1 MLRGI
6 WLLFVVH
13 RIPQPFIMPPNL
25 WWNNH
30 FKPVFDVSSIIS
42 RLLVVMDIVNPVVR
56 ETQIEDTNT
65 MTKRKKTKGQT
76 IIYKILRIKLKIEQ
90 HEPIK
95 VGGKLKCHWKKGNTC
110 SACGSIPYNDIIVHQ
125 VAQYVKIYT
134 THYSLLF
141 WIVAH
146 DNVTNVHLCLW
157 CLFFFLFLS
166 SFLHN
171 ACFCNMNSDW
181 LYPQKSGLHD

>member
-13 RIPQPFIMPPNL
+13 RIPQSVIMPLNI

-56 ETQIEDTNT
+56 ETKIEDTNT
-65 MTKRKKTKGQT
+65 MSKRKKTKGQT

-95 VGGKLKCHWKKGNTC
+95 AGGKLKWH
-110 SACGSIPYNDIIVHQ
+110 
-125 VAQYVKIYT
+125 
-134 THYSLLF
+134 
-141 WIVAH
+141 
-146 DNVTNVHLCLW
+146 
-157 CLFFFLFLS
+157 
-166 SFLHN
+166 
-171 ACFCNMNSDW
+171 
-181 LYPQKSGLHD
+181 

>member
-1 MLRGI
+1 MANSIIVLFNRMLRGI

-13 RIPQPFIMPPNL
+13 RIPQSVIMPLNL

-65 MTKRKKTKGQT
+65 MAKRKKTKGQT

-95 VGGKLKCHWKKGNTC
+95 AGGKLKCH
-110 SACGSIPYNDIIVHQ
+110 
-125 VAQYVKIYT
+125 
-134 THYSLLF
+134 
-141 WIVAH
+141 
-146 DNVTNVHLCLW
+146 
-157 CLFFFLFLS
+157 
-166 SFLHN
+166 
-171 ACFCNMNSDW
+171 
-181 LYPQKSGLHD
+181 